1 MARFRYK
8 LQSILN
14 IKLKMEDQAKQAF
27 SVARLRLDEEEEKL
41 AQLQDRKRSYEEE
54 TRGLL
59 SGSLNVREIES
70 SQNAILTMDHFIA
83 DQQVQVD
90 RAAGQLEAARE
101 RMRVAMQE
109 RKTQEKLR
117 ENAFDE
123 FLREENRA
131 EMKVIDELT
140 SYTYGQK
147 QEV

>member
-41 AQLQDRKRSYEEE
+41 AHLQDRKHSYEEE

-59 SGSLNVREIES
+59 SGPLNVREIES
-70 SQNAILTMDHFIA
+70 SQNAILTMDNFIA
-83 DQQVQVD
+83 DQQVQVNM
-90 RAAGQLEAARE
+90 AAGQLEAARE

-117 ENAFDE
+117 EKAFDE
-123 FLREENRA
+123 FLREENLA
-131 EMKVIDELT
+131 EVKVIDELT

>member
-27 SVARLRLDEEEEKL
+27 SVAKLRLDEEEEKL
-41 AQLQDRKRSYEEE
+41 AHLQDRKRSYEDE
-54 TRGLL
+54 TRERL
-59 SGSLNVREIES
+59 SGPLNVREIES
-70 SQNAILTMDHFIA
+70 SQNAILTMDNFIA
-83 DQQVQVD
+83 DQQIQVEV
-90 RAAGQLEAARE
+90 AAGQLETARV
-101 RMRVAMQE
+101 RMQVAMQE

-117 ENAFDE
+117 EKAFDE
-123 FLREENRA
+123 FLLEENRA
-131 EMKVIDELT
+131 EIKVIDELT